1 MQITFYGV
9 RGSIPSPG
17 PDTVRYGGNTTCI
30 DVITDNGDRIILD
43 GGTGIRQLGL
53 DMMNSLPLQC
63 SIFIT
68 HTHWDHIQGLPFF
81 TPLFVPG
88 NKVDFYGAFDPVY
101 MKDLR
106 TILAQQMEY
115 CYFPIR
121 ENELKATL
129 SYTSLK
135 EGDTI
140 QVGSATVTSILLN
153 HPVLNFGY
161 LIEADGK
168 RFFFTGDNETPLNIY
183 KPEDEEYDEYQ
194 ELIIQRESHIIDFIR
209 GVNCIVIDA
218 QYTKEEY
225 FANKVGWG
233 HGYFESS
240 INFAEKAEIPLVHI
254 THHDPT
260 RTDDQLD
267 AIFKQLTRQGS
278 IPTGMQV
285 TPATEKVTIHL

>member
-121 ENELKATL
+121 EN
-129 SYTSLK
+129 
-135 EGDTI
+135 
-140 QVGSATVTSILLN
+140 
-153 HPVLNFGY
+153 
-161 LIEADGK
+161 
-168 RFFFTGDNETPLNIY
+168 
-183 KPEDEEYDEYQ
+183 
-194 ELIIQRESHIIDFIR
+194 
-209 GVNCIVIDA
+209 
-218 QYTKEEY
+218 
-225 FANKVGWG
+225 
-233 HGYFESS
+233 
-240 INFAEKAEIPLVHI
+240 
-254 THHDPT
+254 
-260 RTDDQLD
+260 
-267 AIFKQLTRQGS
+267 
-278 IPTGMQV
+278 
-285 TPATEKVTIHL
+285 

>member
-30 DVITDNGDRIILD
+30 DVVTDNGDRIILD

-53 DMMNSLPLQC
+53 DMMDQLPLSC

-129 SYTSLK
+129 SYNSLQ
-135 EGDTI
+135 EGDKIT
-140 QVGSATVTSILLN
+140 VGSATVTCILLN

-168 RFFFTGDNETPLNIY
+168 RFFFTGDNESPINIY
-183 KPEDEEYDEYQ
+183 NPEDDDYAEFQGLIEE
-194 ELIIQRESHIIDFIR
+194 RESHIIDFIR
-209 GVNCIVIDA
+209 GVDCIVIDA

-225 FANKVGWG
+225 FKNKVGWG

-240 INFAEKAEIPLVHI
+240 IRLAEKAEISQVHI

-260 RTDDQLD
+260 RTDSQLD
-267 AIFKQLTRQGS
+267 SIFSQLAQQGAIPQGMHVS
-278 IPTGMQV
+278 
-285 TPATEKVTIHL
+285 PAKEKYTIYL